1 MSIYYDSIINA
12 PTNVGTITNS
22 LQTLTTKIAEHDNRL
37 TINDAKL
44 QQVAGG
50 QNAAYTISQ
59 IEQTRLNAKQ
69 QNIDQA
75 LQGQNRMIALNDSY
89 VKKYSK
95 YNQIIMVI
103 VLIILLVL
111 GAILLPTYVPAIPS
125 AISDIIIVLAIG
137 VGIIIVYVLYA
148 DIQKRDSLYF
158 DKLNIPAPNTKD
170 ISSNLMD
177 KSLNTNQAWDL
188 NGACIGPD
196 CCNLPA
202 QYINGKCVNP
212 PSDIYDYQTKTY
224 KTCNGAMGCTPP
236 NPADYKQTWRFDV
249 DSARWV
255 NDFTNKYWNLDST
268 PPGAAD
274 IPPISQGFTNMV
286 GPMDRTET
294 DDYSYYK

>member
-1 MSIYYDSIINA
+1 MSIYYDSILNA
-12 PTNVGTITNS
+12 PTNVGPITAS
-22 LQTLTTKIAEHDNRL
+22 LQALTTKIADHDNIL
-37 TINDAKL
+37 TTNDAKL
-44 QQVAGG
+44 QKVAGV
-50 QNAAYTISQ
+50 QNTAYTISQ

-148 DIQKRDSLYF
+148 DIQKRYSLYF

-177 KSLNTNQAWDL
+177 KSLNTNQARDL
-188 NGACIGPD
+188 NGVCIGPE

-202 QYINGKCVNP
+202 QYINGKCVTP
-212 PSDIYDYQTKTY
+212 PSDIYNYETNT
-224 KTCNGAMGCTPP
+224 
-236 NPADYKQTWRFDV
+236 YKQTWRFDA

-255 NDFTNKYWNLDST
+255 NIDTNKYWNLDSK
-268 PPGAAD
+268 PPGEADIPPAD